1 MPPVFIAP
9 AAWQT
14 HWLSHPAYAVWAAV
28 AQPLAGRPNW
38 PDQAALDGL
47 FAHARRQGC
56 PLPARLRCV
65 LDAEPDAYYESHIA
79 STGEVPT
86 RSANWHDWFN
96 ALAWL
101 AYPRLKTALNARHQA
116 AIAAGETQR
125 GPIRDSATLLD
136 ECGIL
141 IPYAETAHAEAI
153 DQMRWSTLWL
163 THRADWGRVIDA
175 YPVGHAL
182 PEMLLALFIG
192 LTGKAWLLPVQTDF
206 FSWPLAQRLVYL
218 DQLAADRLHQLDR
231 PSRLAP
237 LHILGIPGWHA
248 GAQDADFYANTAYFC
263 PSRRAPS
270 VWAA

>member
-1 MPPVFIAP
+1 M
-9 AAWQT
+9 
-14 HWLSHPAYAVWAAV
+14 
-28 AQPLAGRPNW
+28 
-38 PDQAALDGL
+38 
-47 FAHARRQGC
+47 
-56 PLPARLRCV
+56 PARLRCV

-116 AIAAGETQR
+116 AMAAGEARR

-163 THRADWGRVIDA
+163 THRADWGRLIDA

-182 PEMLLALFIG
+182 PEMLLAPFIG

-237 LHILGIPGWHA
+237 LPILGIPGWHA

>member
-1 MPPVFIAP
+1 MIT
-9 AAWQT
+9 W
-14 HWLSHPAYAVWAAV
+14 
-28 AQPLAGRPNW
+28 
-38 PDQAALDGL
+38 
-47 FAHARRQGC
+47 
-56 PLPARLRCV
+56 
-65 LDAEPDAYYESHIA
+65 DA
-79 STGEVPT
+79 TPT

-116 AIAAGETQR
+116 AMAAGEARR

-163 THRADWGRVIDA
+163 THRADWGRLIDA

-182 PEMLLALFIG
+182 PEMLLAPFIG

-237 LHILGIPGWHA
+237 LPILGIPGWHA

>member
-14 HWLSHPAYAVWAAV
+14 DWLHHPAYAVWAAV
-28 AQPLAGRPNW
+28 AQPLAKRDTW
-38 PDQAALDGL
+38 PDQAALDSL
-47 FAHARRQGC
+47 FAHARQQGC

-116 AIAAGETQR
+116 AMAAGEARR

-163 THRADWGRVIDA
+163 THRADWGRLIDA
-175 YPVGHAL
+175 YPVGHRHDQTEIIAL
-182 PEMLLALFIG
+182 DIEHDPPVMQ
-192 LTGKAWLLPVQTDF
+192 KAGIAVV
-206 FSWPLAQRLVYL
+206 SL
-218 DQLAADRLHQLDR
+218 DVGRLHPLR
-231 PSRLAP
+231 LTHLIHPSPERLFCRRVGLPKIPQCFDGDDFHASTLVP
-237 LHILGIPGWHA
+237 LR
-248 GAQDADFYANTAYFC
+248 D
-263 PSRRAPS
+263 
-270 VWAA
+270 

>member
-14 HWLSHPAYAVWAAV
+14 HWLTHPAYAVWAEV

-56 PLPARLRCV
+56 PLPAKLRCV

-79 STGEVPT
+79 TTGEVPT
-86 RSANWHDWFN
+86 RSNNWHDWFN

-101 AYPRLKTALNARHQA
+101 VYPRLKTALNARHQA
-116 AIAAGETQR
+116 AMASGERQR
-125 GPIRDSATLLD
+125 GPIRDTATLLD
-136 ECGIL
+136 ECGVL
-141 IPYAETAHAEAI
+141 LPYAEPARAAEV
-153 DQMRWSTLWL
+153 DQMRWSALWL

-182 PEMLLALFIG
+182 PEMLLAPFIG
-192 LTGKAWLLPVQTDF
+192 LTGKAWLLPVQAEF
-206 FSWPLAQRLVYL
+206 FSWPLAQRLAHL
-218 DQLAADRLHQLDR
+218 DQLAATQLGQLDR

-237 LHILGIPGWHA
+237 LPLLGIPGWHPA
-248 GAQDADFYANTAYFC
+248 NTDPAFYANTDYFR
-263 PSRRAPS
+263 PQRRAPS
-270 VWAA
+270 VWAE